1 MKTIGIIGG
10 GQLGRMMTQAAK
22 KMGFHVIVLDPGENS
37 PAGQVAD
44 SQIIGSWNDPE
55 SLKKI
60 VEETDICTYD
70 LEHVDTKVLIE
81 LADQGNKI
89 HPDPRVLSVIQD
101 KLLQKQCIAEA
112 GISTPAFIELKDDA
126 DFATFGFPL
135 VQKTRKGGYDGK
147 GVLVMKDKT
156 AMAEKLP
163 GACMLEKMVDL
174 EMELGVMV
182 ARGIDGDIVS
192 YPVTEMTFDDRSNI
206 LDLCIVPARISPE
219 LEAKARDLAEKTIEA
234 LGGAGIF
241 GVEMFVDKAG
251 EIFVNEVAP
260 RPHNSGHYTIEAC
273 VTSQYEQHIRAVA
286 GLPLGSPD
294 QTRPCVMYNLL
305 GEPGYTG
312 EPYLHGLEVCL
323 HIPGVSLHMYGKA
336 ETRGFRKMGHVTVTS
351 TVLEDALDKA
361 LIVKKNLK
369 VISE

>member
-44 SQIIGSWNDPE
+44 SQILGSWNDSE

-60 VEETDICTYD
+60 VEACDVCTYD
-70 LEHVDTKVLIE
+70 LEHVDTSALIE
-81 LADQGNKI
+81 LSDQGHEI

-101 KLLQKQCIAEA
+101 KLLQKQCIEEA
-112 GISTPAFIELKDDA
+112 GLSTPAFIELTEDA
-126 DFATFGFPL
+126 DFAKFGFPL

-147 GVLVMKDKT
+147 GVLVMKDES
-156 AMAEKLP
+156 ALVEKLP
-163 GACMLEKMVDL
+163 GECMLEKMVDL

-182 ARGIDGDIVS
+182 ARGIDGELVS

-206 LDLCIVPARISPE
+206 LDLCIVPARISAD
-219 LEAKARDLAEKTIEA
+219 LEVKARTLAEKTIEA
-234 LGGAGIF
+234 LGGVGIY
-241 GVEMFVDKAG
+241 GVEMFVDKQG
-251 EIFVNEVAP
+251 EVFVNEVAP

-286 GLPLGSPD
+286 GLPLGSPE
-294 QTRPCVMYNLL
+294 QMRPCVMYNLL
-305 GEPGYTG
+305 GEPGHTG
-312 EPYLHGLEVCL
+312 EPVLDGLEVCL

-351 TVLEDALDKA
+351 ENLDEALEKA

>member
-22 KMGFHVIVLDPGENS
+22 KMGFHVVVLDPGENS

-44 SQIIGSWNDPE
+44 SQIIGSWNDPTSLRKLVE
-55 SLKKI
+55 SCD
-60 VEETDICTYD
+60 VATYD
-70 LEHVDTKVLIE
+70 LEHVNTDALIQLSDE
-81 LADQGNKI
+81 GHEI
-89 HPDPRVLSVIQD
+89 HPDPRVLAVIQD
-101 KLLQKQCIAEA
+101 KLLQKQCIEQA
-112 GISTPAFIELKDDA
+112 GLSTPAFIELTEDA
-126 DFATFGFPL
+126 DFAKFGFPL

-147 GVLVMKDKT
+147 GVLVMKSEA
-156 AMAEKLP
+156 AMADKLD

-174 EMELGVMV
+174 EMEPGVMV
-182 ARGIDGDIVS
+182 ARDQAGETIS

-206 LDLCIVPARISPE
+206 LDLCIVPGRISPE
-219 LEAKARDLAEKTIEA
+219 LEVKARELAEKTIEA
-234 LGGAGIF
+234 LGGVGIF

-251 EIFVNEVAP
+251 DVFVNEVAP

-286 GLPLGSPD
+286 GLPLGIPD
-294 QTRPCVMYNLL
+294 QMRPCVMYNIL
-305 GEPGYTG
+305 GEPGHSG
-312 EPYLHGLEVCL
+312 EPVLDGLEVCL
-323 HIPGVSLHMYGKA
+323 QIPGVSLHMYGKA

-351 TVLEDALDKA
+351 TNLGDALEKA